1 MKVIGDLKQTCNWT
15 YVQELENTVITV
27 IMSIHL
33 FFIQSS
39 MHAHLGTHI
48 ISTSVFRITNDP
60 MIQFLASQ
68 TSDL

>member
-1 MKVIGDLKQTCNWT
+1 
-15 YVQELENTVITV
+15 LENTVITV

-39 MHAHLGTHI
+39 MHAHLRTHI
-48 ISTSVFRITNDP
+48 TSTSVFRITNDP

>member
-1 MKVIGDLKQTCNWT
+1 MKMNGDLIQTCNWT

-39 MHAHLGTHI
+39 MHAHLRTHI
-48 ISTSVFRITNDP
+48 TSTSVFRITNDP